1 MYFLDEENIMKMKK
15 AQRFSGFGLLKR
27 IGYMKYEKGFT
38 LIELMVTLAIGFI
51 LLAVGIPAVGS
62 LIGNN
67 QITTQANKFTKSIVL
82 ARSEAVKR
90 RVPVVICSSTDQA
103 TCAESNDWSTGWI
116 VFTDDDGDEGVLD
129 DTDTLLLSRSGL
141 DGNSAFTTNVNFVR
155 YRNTGAVEG
164 AGSIDYTLS
173 AGNCHGKQMRSISIR
188 PQGYSSV
195 QIKSCDEG

>member
-1 MYFLDEENIMKMKK
+1 MKTAK
-15 AQRFSGFGLLKR
+15 ARRLVGFGLLKR
-27 IGYMKYEKGFT
+27 IGQMNYSKGFT
-38 LIELMVTLAIGFI
+38 LVELMTTLAIGFI
-51 LLAVGIPAVGS
+51 LIAVGIPAVGS

-103 TCAESNDWSTGWI
+103 TCSESNDWSTGWI

-129 DTDTLLLSRSGL
+129 DTDTLLLSLSEL
-141 DGNSAFTTNVNFVR
+141 EGNSAFTTNVNFVR
-155 YRNTGAVEG
+155 YRNTGAVES
-164 AGSIDYTLS
+164 AGDIDYILS
-173 AGNCHGKQMRSISIR
+173 AGNCHGSQKRSISIR

-195 QIKSCDEG
+195 QKMSCDEG